1 MKSRTQSATVHIG
14 VVCATLIAYALIA
27 APLAHAEEQK
37 PLLRAQVKAEV
48 RANATSSAEYER
60 KRAMIASTTAARLA
74 DMRENYEE
82 KRAQL
87 ASSTQERMEKF
98 RARFD
103 ENVLRVLN
111 THVENI
117 IKRLTAALE
126 RFTDIAARM
135 ESRIETLEA
144 RGVDMTTA
152 ISLHADAEAK
162 IADAKVKVDAIDV
175 AVDAAL
181 ASENPRE
188 AFSQMVRPAVSAA
201 ETALREAHK
210 ALVAVLRAIKAADVD
225 ASVSADSQTST
236 SENGDDN

>member
-1 MKSRTQSATVHIG
+1 MS
-14 VVCATLIAYALIA
+14 VVCATFIAYALIA

-48 RANATSSAEYER
+48 RANATTSAEYER
-60 KRAMIASTTAARLA
+60 KRALIASTTAARLA
-74 DMRENYEE
+74 DMRENFEE
-82 KRAQL
+82 KRARL
-87 ASSTQERMEKF
+87 ASSSAERMEKF
-98 RARFD
+98 RERFD
-103 ENVLRVLN
+103 ENKLRILT

-117 IKRLTAALE
+117 VKRLNAALE

-135 ESRIETLEA
+135 ESRIEKLQA
-144 RGVDMTTA
+144 DGVDMTTA
-152 ISLHADAEAK
+152 ISLHAEAEAK

-188 AFSQMVRPAVSAA
+188 AFSQSVRPVVAAA

-210 ALVAVLRAIKAADVD
+210 ALVAVLRAIKAADPEV
-225 ASVSADSQTST
+225 SVEANSQTST
-236 SENGDDN
+236 SVNGDDN